1 MGKIIVVESNTDG
14 AGKQTQTEE
23 IYKYLREKGK
33 KVVKFSFPN
42 YNSDSSYFVKKYLN
56 GEFGDDAKNINA
68 YIASTFFAVDRYL
81 TYIKEIKKYY
91 DEDYYIL
98 MDRYVTSNIIYQAAK
113 MENKNKIDEFINWNK
128 ELEYNKYNLPKPNY
142 VIFLYM
148 DLKESEKLRK
158 NRKAKL
164 EGKDIHE
171 QNDEYLKKVSDNSL
185 YICETEKW
193 TKIECV
199 KNGRLKDILEIK
211 EEILKKIKTN
221 FLILTISHKKI

>member
-23 IYKYLREKGK
+23 IYKYLKEKGE

-128 ELEYNKYNLPKPNY
+128 ELEYNKYNLPKPDY

-158 NRKAKL
+158 SRKAKL

-171 QNDEYLKKVSDNSL
+171 QNNEYLKKVSDNSL
-185 YICETEKW
+185 YICGTEKW
-193 TKIECV
+193 IKIECV

-211 EEILKKIKTN
+211 EEILKKIK
-221 FLILTISHKKI
+221 I

>member
-23 IYKYLREKGK
+23 IYKYLKEKGE

-56 GEFGDDAKNINA
+56 GEFGDDAKNINP

-128 ELEYNKYNLPKPNY
+128 ELEYNKYNLPKPDY

-193 TKIECV
+193 IKIECV

-211 EEILKKIKTN
+211 EEILKKIK
-221 FLILTISHKKI
+221 I

>member
-23 IYKYLREKGK
+23 IYKYLKEKGE

-56 GEFGDDAKNINA
+56 GEFGDDAKNINP

-193 TKIECV
+193 IKIECV

-211 EEILKKIKTN
+211 EEILKKIK
-221 FLILTISHKKI
+221 I

>member
-23 IYKYLREKGK
+23 IYKYLREKGE

-128 ELEYNKYNLPKPNY
+128 ELEYNKYNLPKPDY

-199 KNGRLKDILEIK
+199 KKGRLKDILEIK
-211 EEILKKIKTN
+211 EEILKKIK
-221 FLILTISHKKI
+221 I

>member
-23 IYKYLREKGK
+23 IYKYLKEKGE

-56 GEFGDDAKNINA
+56 GEFGDDAKNINP

-128 ELEYNKYNLPKPNY
+128 ELEYNKYNLPKPDY

-171 QNDEYLKKVSDNSL
+171 QNNEYLKKVSDNSL

-211 EEILKKIKTN
+211 EEIIKKIK
-221 FLILTISHKKI
+221 I

>member
-23 IYKYLREKGK
+23 IYKYLKEKGE

-56 GEFGDDAKNINA
+56 GEFGDDAKNINP

-128 ELEYNKYNLPKPNY
+128 ELEYNKYNLPKPDY

-171 QNDEYLKKVSDNSL
+171 QNNEYLKKVSDNSL

-193 TKIECV
+193 IKIECV
-199 KNGRLKDILEIK
+199 KNDKLKEILEIK
-211 EEILKKIKTN
+211 EEILKKIK
-221 FLILTISHKKI
+221 I